1 MKTYNTKKEARQA
14 LRDFN
19 KEFKK
24 LKKKYQVNVETESSY
39 YPIFHIARYSAGDE
53 EHIELD
59 VF

>member
-1 MKTYNTKKEARQA
+1 MKAYNTKKEARQA

-19 KEFKK
+19 KELKK
-24 LKKKYQVNVETESSY
+24 LKKKYWVNIETESYY
-39 YPIFHIARYSAGDE
+39 YPIFHIARYSVGDE